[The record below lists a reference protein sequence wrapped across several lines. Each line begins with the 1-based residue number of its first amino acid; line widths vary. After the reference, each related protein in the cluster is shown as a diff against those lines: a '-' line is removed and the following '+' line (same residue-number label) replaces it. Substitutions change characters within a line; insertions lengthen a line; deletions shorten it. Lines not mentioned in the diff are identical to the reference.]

1 MTIEQAEAHDELR
14 KTIAKQDALIKQMG
28 EALAVSQAS
37 HKRIAFNKARQI
49 NEAITAYNNWKRE
62 RGG

>member
-28 EALAVSQAS
+28 EALRAP
-37 HKRIAFNKARQI
+37 KTLDGFTDTLKAI
-49 NEAITAYNNWKRE
+49 DAYNNWKRE

>member
-14 KTIAKQDALIKQMG
+14 KTIANQDALIKQLG
-28 EALAVSQAS
+28 EALQNLWIRHGTVNGKEHDAV
-37 HKRIAFNKARQI
+37 
-49 NEAITAYNNWKRE
+49 TAYNNWKRE